1 MLGKML
7 SRWFSCSTTSLSST
21 SRSSGSSRAAAP
33 PRAASWGPP
42 SGSTRVAPPTAAAS
56 WGPFSGAFSPWPGA
70 APPGGPWLAGLP
82 APATFPAGC
91 CYKKRTNTI
100 KTWILCLWTTQPFKL
115 PACTSPVFGWS
126 HTDARLLLILGI
138 WAGNV
143 AWTCQLVFFAKSDF
157 QNIFILFTGGFVLYS
172 WWLWC
177 KFLINNTTKA
187 K

>member
-7 SRWFSCSTTSLSST
+7 NRWFSCSTTSLSST

-115 PACTSPVFGWS
+115 PACTRPVFGWS
-126 HTDARLLLILGI
+126 RTDARLILILGI

-143 AWTCQLVFFAKSDF
+143 ARTCQLVFFAKSDV
-157 QNIFILFTGGFVLYS
+157 QNLFILFTGDFVL
-172 WWLWC
+172 
-177 KFLINNTTKA
+177 
-187 K
+187 